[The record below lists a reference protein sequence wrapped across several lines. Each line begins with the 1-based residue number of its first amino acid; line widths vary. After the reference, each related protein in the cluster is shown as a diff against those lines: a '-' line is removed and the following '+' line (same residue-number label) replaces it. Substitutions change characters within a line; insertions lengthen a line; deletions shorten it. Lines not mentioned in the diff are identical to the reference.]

1 MGRRAGE
8 LEQLC
13 CLGLPGEVLVPEL
26 LARMHAD
33 VASHWNIF
41 FWFDAKGEIV
51 NAYGESPMFY
61 EALPHYFAEFY
72 QRGEYE
78 LMGRGTHAMF
88 MRDPAV
94 IEDLRG
100 VVRDD
105 RKVARSGFYQ
115 EILRRVGFHNATYLK
130 VREAGRPLGMV
141 LLGTDD
147 AKPDIDAAER
157 ERLARL
163 APFIAHGLGAPKSFA
178 LHGFEDDDC
187 GVLVFDRA
195 GALQHVS
202 PSARRLLFLATHPQA
217 GPRQLKRPEHAR
229 LEVPEPVRRLC
240 TGLDAALSGEG
251 GRAPTHFIENRWGR
265 FAFRAYPLDPVR
277 RDPARIGVIVQ
288 RQIPTALA
296 LWRQIR
302 ALGLPPRQAEVCFH
316 LANGRAYA
324 DIGKAMNISIN
335 TVTWHVREIYARFD
349 VHGAGELSRKLLSR
363 PEAS

>member
-1 MGRRAGE
+1 MLRGRE

-13 CLGLPGEVLVPEL
+13 CLGLPAETLVPEL
-26 LARMHAD
+26 LSRLHLE

-41 FWFDAKGEIV
+41 FWFDAKAEIV
-51 NAYGESPMFY
+51 NAYGESPLFY

-88 MRDPAV
+88 MRDPAL

-115 EILRRVGFHNATYLK
+115 EILHRVGFHNATYLK
-130 VREAGRPLGMV
+130 VREGGRPLAMV
-141 LLGTDD
+141 LLGTDE

-157 ERLARL
+157 ERLTRL

-217 GPRQLKRPEHAR
+217 GPRQLKRSDR
-229 LEVPEPVRRLC
+229 TRVEVPEPVRRLC
-240 TGLDAALSGEG
+240 TDLGCALEGNGEARG
-251 GRAPTHFIENRWGR
+251 APTHLSENRWGR
-265 FAFRAYPLDPVR
+265 FAFRAYPLEPLR
-277 RDPARIGVIVQ
+277 RDEGLVGVTVH
-288 RQIPTALA
+288 RQIPAALA

-302 ALGLPPRQAEVCFH
+302 ALGLPARQAEVCFH
-316 LANGRAYA
+316 LASGRAYA
-324 DIGKAMNISIN
+324 EIARLMDVSIN

-349 VHGAGELSRKLLSR
+349 VHGAGELARKLLGR
-363 PEAS
+363 